1 VEGELPDESIPR
13 EVEPPPLTP
22 GAIGRITRC
31 VFRPAATAYAELTF
45 VFGTIRARF
54 DGLAAAW
61 HGGHLRRLVL
71 AGGCG
76 PGWDSYGVP
85 IARGMRNELLAL
97 GVPAAAIAVQDRSQ
111 NTLEDVAFS
120 LDLIG
125 TGAAAP
131 DRIAF
136 ASKAHH
142 SGRCHLTLRR
152 FFPDAELLF
161 HPLPAAAGGAPL
173 DAATWHDDR
182 AARARVY
189 AEYLRIIA
197 YSARGDIA
205 APEATATGGDAR

>member
-1 VEGELPDESIPR
+1 MAAAVEGVLPDGSIPR
-13 EVEPPPLTP
+13 EVEPPPLTT
-22 GAIGRITRC
+22 AVIGRITRC
-31 VFRPAATAYAELTF
+31 VFRPVATAPAEVVF

-54 DGLAAAW
+54 DELARAW
-61 HGGHLRRLVL
+61 RDGHVRRLVL

-76 PGWDSYGVP
+76 PGWDSYGMP
-85 IARGMRNELLAL
+85 IARGMRTELLAL
-97 GVPAAAIAVQDRSQ
+97 GVSPAAIVVQDRSQ

-120 LDLIG
+120 LTLIG
-125 TGAAAP
+125 TGTTAP
-131 DRIAF
+131 DRLAF
-136 ASKAHH
+136 AAKPHH

-161 HPLPAAAGGAPL
+161 HPLPATPGGVAV
-173 DAATWHDDR
+173 DAATWHDDD

-205 APEATATGGDAR
+205 APEAAPTA